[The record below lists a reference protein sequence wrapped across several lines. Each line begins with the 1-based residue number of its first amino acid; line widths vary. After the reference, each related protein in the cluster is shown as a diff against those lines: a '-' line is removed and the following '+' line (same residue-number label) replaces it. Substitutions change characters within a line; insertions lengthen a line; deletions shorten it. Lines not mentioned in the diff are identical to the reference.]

1 MGLSLSNNNSST
13 GPKFRK
19 KKMSRIKNG
28 PVLWIDFTDK
38 RVVYNDD
45 MSTNADHNDSIQAIS
60 NKAFDKRFGKANILA
75 LGLALKQSFA
85 NKRPTYISD
94 PGLTN
99 LPYAVFD
106 TSGSTKSLFANE
118 AVGNVGNNLLSLSRL
133 RGDNLTF
140 FIVFN
145 ILNSSGVCNLFTM
158 KAGDGA
164 GGQDPITFQISSDQK
179 VKMFIG
185 DQSDK
190 NGTVILDS
198 NSTIVSNALQLWT
211 VRLQTGG
218 ASVMRKNGGPSLGN
232 GVSKNH
238 VYAFDINNLHLIEI
252 GSHANGLRMYEIL
265 VFNEILPD
273 KEMFEVE
280 RQLKQK
286 YNL

>member
-28 PVLWIDFTDK
+28 PVLWIDFTD
-38 RVVYNDD
+38 RRTVYTDD
-45 MSTNADHNDSIQAIS
+45 MNTNANHGDYIYAVS
-60 NKAFDKRFGKANILA
+60 NKAFDKRFGKANNAA
-75 LGLALKQSFA
+75 LGTGLKQATS
-85 NKRPTYISD
+85 NKRPRWTANVD
-94 PGLTN
+94 
-99 LPYAVFD
+99 LPYATFINTPD
-106 TSGSTKSLFANE
+106 TNSLFANE
-118 AVGNVGNNLLSLSRL
+118 LVGNVGNTLLSQSRL
-133 RGDNLTF
+133 EGDALTF

-145 ILNSSGVCNLFTM
+145 LVNSSATCNIFSM

-164 GGQDPITFQISSDQK
+164 GGQDPIIFQIPTDQK

-190 NGTVILDS
+190 SGTVLLDS

-218 ASVMRKNGGPSLGN
+218 ASVMRKNGGPSIGN
-232 GVSKNH
+232 GVSKDH
-238 VYAFDINNLHLIEI
+238 TYAFDINNNHLIEI
-252 GSHANGLRMYEIL
+252 GSHVNGLKMYEIL
-265 VFNEILPD
+265 VFNEVLPD